1 MIVTQDIN
9 GIRQAA
15 LELMVESLG
24 ADDLARQIESI
35 MSDDDLMAYAVSL
48 AKTVPVRTV
57 ADGFYDYAAYL
68 FWIRSMIDA
77 DVELT
82 ILAEEAEGLRALA
95 AAQQEFERDHPP
107 CSQCGER
114 QFSRTAIRCRSC
126 RMEFKKRR

>member
-1 MIVTQDIN
+1 MIVTQHMN

-24 ADDLARQIESI
+24 ADDTARQIESI
-35 MSDDDLMAYAVSL
+35 MADDDLMAYAVSL

-82 ILAEEAEGLRALA
+82 VLAEEAEGLRALA
-95 AAQQEFERDHPP
+95 VAQQEFERDHPGCP
-107 CSQCGER
+107 QCGAR
-114 QFSRTAIRCRSC
+114 QYSSTAMRCRSC
-126 RMEFKKRR
+126 RMEFRKKR

>member
-1 MIVTQDIN
+1 MD

-15 LELMVESLG
+15 LELLEESLG
-24 ADDLARQIESI
+24 ADDLARQIENLSAEE
-35 MSDDDLMAYAVSL
+35 DLMTYAVAL
-48 AKTVPVRTV
+48 AKTVPVRSV
-57 ADGFYDYAAYL
+57 AAGFYDYAAYL

-95 AAQQEFERDHPP
+95 IAQREFERDHPACP
-107 CSQCGER
+107 QCGAR
-114 QFSRTAIRCRSC
+114 QSSSTPIRCRGC

>member
-1 MIVTQDIN
+1 MIVTQHMN

-35 MSDDDLMAYAVSL
+35 MSGDDLMAYAVSI
-48 AKTVPVRTV
+48 AKTVPVRTM

-77 DVELT
+77 DVDIT

-95 AAQQEFERDHPP
+95 AAQHEFERDHPACP
-107 CSQCGER
+107 QCGER
-114 QFSRTAIRCRSC
+114 QSSRTPIKCRSC
-126 RMEFKKRR
+126 RLEFKKRR